1 MKLTFLFAVIMACVA
16 LALAQ
21 APSFIEAQLADV
33 PVGAPVQVATIGTPS
48 NAPLNEDEKLDAAL
62 QALGEDI
69 IAKSKQIKNEETWV
83 GEVKKI
89 IKLYGSKLKRVV
101 TNVKTLREEVRKLYI
116 KKRQIQNLK
125 IQRALEKR
133 MEEATADLTT
143 LDSKLDLVKTRATEF
158 SRTRKGITTTIDQ
171 LKGKLNELKGVK
183 APAKPAAAPVKK
195 F

>member
-1 MKLTFLFAVIMACVA
+1 MKWTLVFALIAAC
-16 LALAQ
+16 LAFAAAQ
-21 APSFIEAQLADV
+21 MPAFIEAE
-33 PVGAPVQVATIGTPS
+33 VGDAPATQVATIAS
-48 NAPLNEDEKLDAAL
+48 NSAAPLNEDEKLDAAL

-89 IKLYGSKLKRVV
+89 IKLYSQKLKRVV
-101 TNVKTLREEVRKLYI
+101 GNVKTLREEVRKLYI

-133 MEEATADLTT
+133 MEEADADLKT

-158 SRTRKGITTTIDQ
+158 TRTRKGITNTIGQ
-171 LKGKLNELKGVK
+171 LKSKLNELKGVK
-183 APAKPAAAPVKK
+183 PAAKPAAKPPAKK